1 MCNCKDMARDWSET
15 QGGRFKASIHAPMC
29 EDFKLHDFACIAF
42 DGGKF
47 IVPAGEVKCVCE
59 NIDGEFSVEEIQL
72 TQDQFDSI
80 QEYGG

>member
-1 MCNCKDMARDWSET
+1 MCNCKDVARDLSET
-15 QGGRFKASIHAPMC
+15 HGGKFQPSIHAPMC

-47 IVPAGEVKCVCE
+47 IVPADEVECVCE

-80 QEYGG
+80 QEYEG